1 MKDLNTRHKADDVA
15 VAQRLVMSAEV
26 LHVGTR
32 TPSPF
37 GDNGWLVIDCD
48 S

>member
-26 LHVGTR
+26 LHVGGPER
-32 TPSPF
+32 HRLSAIMA
-37 GDNGWLVIDCD
+37 G
-48 S
+48 